1 MASPKSKLRWP
12 RAKSPGTAARTS
24 ATRMPAGKRIKL
36 SIATGG
42 DNLIMQ
48 ITLDTKPFAA
58 LETDA
63 LVTYVFENGD
73 SAQGRP
79 AELDKLTGGM
89 LSRLSKCG
97 ELTGK
102 SLETTQ
108 LHAPAGVKAAR
119 LLLVGAGKR
128 EQFNPATLRKVAGA
142 ALRYLKARAAHK
154 VVFLLREGDSTEEL
168 AQAITESAIVA
179 DFETDKYKTDKK
191 NDKFIETFT
200 IAGFTDAGKA
210 VGEKGIARGRII
222 GDAQNFARD
231 LVNEPSNKLTPKILA
246 EKAEA
251 MAKESGLSADIL
263 DEKRIAD
270 LKMGALLSVAQ
281 GGPEPPRMIVV
292 TYKPA
297 TPPKPGAPV
306 IGFVGKAVTFD
317 TGGISIKPADGME
330 KMKYDMAGGATM
342 LGVMR
347 ALAALKPSVKVICV
361 VPSTEN
367 MPGGKAQK
375 PGDIQ
380 TAMSGKTIEV
390 LNTDA
395 EGRLI
400 LADGIHYAKQLG
412 ATHLVDAA
420 TLTGAIVVALAN
432 VNVGVF
438 GSDQPFT
445 DKLLAS
451 AKAVGEKMWQM
462 PIDDDYREFIKGT
475 VADIQNIGSGKGGG
489 AITGAMFIKEFT
501 GDTPWI
507 HLDIAGT
514 AWNDDAKPWLAKGP
528 TGVALRTLVHLIM
541 SS

>member
-1 MASPKSKLRWP
+1 
-12 RAKSPGTAARTS
+12 
-24 ATRMPAGKRIKL
+24 
-36 SIATGG
+36 
-42 DNLIMQ
+42 MQ
-48 ITLDTKPFAA
+48 IQLETKPYAA
-58 LETDA
+58 IEIEA
-63 LVTYVFENGD
+63 LVSYLFEEPDPIQGRVAEID
-73 SAQGRP
+73 QAAGGLLRKLAQG
-79 AELDKLTGGM
+79 
-89 LSRLSKCG
+89 G

-102 SLETTQ
+102 TLEFT
-108 LHAPAGVKAAR
+108 LIHAPVGLKAAR

-128 EQFNPATLRKVAGA
+128 EQFNTATLRKIAGA
-142 ALRYLKARAAHK
+142 ALRYLKSRSVK
-154 VVFLLREGDSTEEL
+154 NFSILLHEKEASEES
-168 AQAITESAIVA
+168 AQAVAEGVLAANFES
-179 DFETDKYKTDKK
+179 DKYKTDKK
-191 NDKFIETFT
+191 NDKHIDTVLLTGYSESQRFA
-200 IAGFTDAGKA
+200 AGNGLSK
-210 VGEKGIARGRII
+210 GRII
-222 GDAQNFARD
+222 AESQNFSRD
-231 LVNEPSNKLTPKILA
+231 LINEPSNKLTPRILA

-251 MAKESGLSADIL
+251 MAREAGLAVEIL
-263 DEKRIAD
+263 DEKRIAE

-292 TYKPA
+292 TYSPA
-297 TPPKPGAPV
+297 EPKPGAPV
-306 IGFVGKAVTFD
+306 IGLVGKAVTFD
-317 TGGISIKPADGME
+317 TGGISIKPSDGME

-347 ALAALKPSVKVICV
+347 AIAALRPSVKVVCV

-367 MPGGKAQK
+367 MPGGTAQK

-400 LADGIHYAKQLG
+400 LADGVHYAKQLG
-412 ATHLVDAA
+412 ATHLIDAA
-420 TLTGAIVVALAN
+420 TLTGAITVALAN
-432 VNVGVF
+432 INVGVF

-451 AKAVGEKMWQM
+451 AKAAGEKMWQM
-462 PIDDDYREFIKGT
+462 PLDDDYREFIKGT

-501 GDTPWI
+501 GDSPWI

-528 TGVALRTLVHLIM
+528 TGVSLRTLVHLVM
-541 SS
+541 SY

>member
-1 MASPKSKLRWP
+1 
-12 RAKSPGTAARTS
+12 
-24 ATRMPAGKRIKL
+24 
-36 SIATGG
+36 
-42 DNLIMQ
+42 MQ
-48 ITLDTKPFAA
+48 ITLVTQPFAA
-58 LETDA
+58 IETDA
-63 LVTYVFENGD
+63 LVSYVFEETD
-73 SAQGRP
+73 LVQGRI
-79 AELDKLTGGM
+79 AEIDQAAGGLLRKLAK
-89 LSRLSKCG
+89 SG

-102 SLETTQ
+102 MLEFT
-108 LHAPAGVKAAR
+108 LVHAPAGLKAAR
-119 LLLVGAGKR
+119 LLLVGVGKR
-128 EQFNPATLRKVAGA
+128 EQYSIAALRKVAGA
-142 ALRYLKARAAHK
+142 ALRHLKARSVKNLA
-154 VVFLLREGDSTEEL
+154 FLVREGHAAEES
-168 AQAITESAIVA
+168 AQAIAEGVLAGN
-179 DFETDKYKTDKK
+179 FETDKYKTEKK
-191 NDKFIETFT
+191 NDKHIETVLL
-200 IAGFTDAGKA
+200 AGSSDAERA
-210 VGEKGIARGRII
+210 SAEKGLSKGRII
-222 GDAQNFARD
+222 AEAQNFTRD
-231 LVNEPSNKLTPKILA
+231 LVNEPSNKLTPRILA

-251 MAKESGLSADIL
+251 MAKGAGLSVEIL
-263 DEKRIAD
+263 DEKKIAD

-281 GGPEPPRMIVV
+281 GGPEPPRVIVV
-292 TYKPA
+292 TYTPA
-297 TPPKPGAPV
+297 NLKPGAPV
-306 IGFVGKAVTFD
+306 IGLVGKAITFD

-361 VPSTEN
+361 VPSSEN

-395 EGRLI
+395 EGRLV
-400 LADGIHYAKQLG
+400 LADGVHYAKQLG
-412 ATHLVDAA
+412 ATYLVDAA

-432 VNVGVF
+432 VNVGVS

-445 DKLLAS
+445 DRLLAS
-451 AKAVGEKMWQM
+451 SKAVGEKMWQM

-489 AITGAMFIKEFT
+489 AIAGAMFIKEFT

-528 TGVALRTLVHLIM
+528 TGVALRTLVHLVL
-541 SS
+541 SY

>member
-1 MASPKSKLRWP
+1 MQ
-12 RAKSPGTAARTS
+12 
-24 ATRMPAGKRIKL
+24 IKL
-36 SIATGG
+36 E
-42 DNLIMQ
+42 
-48 ITLDTKPFAA
+48 TKPFAA
-58 LETDA
+58 LETEA
-63 LVTYVFENGD
+63 LVSYLFEEAD
-73 SAQGRP
+73 PIQGRI
-79 AELDKLTGGM
+79 AEIDQSAGGLLRKLAK
-89 LSRLSKCG
+89 SG

-102 SLETTQ
+102 TLEFTMI
-108 LHAPAGVKAAR
+108 HAPAGLKAAR

-128 EQFNPATLRKVAGA
+128 EQFTSATLRRIAGA
-142 ALRYLKARAAHK
+142 ALRYLKSRSVK
-154 VVFLLREGDSTEEL
+154 NFVLLVREGDATEETAQVLVEGAL
-168 AQAITESAIVA
+168 AA
-179 DFETDKYKTDKK
+179 DFESDKYKTDKK
-191 NDKFIETFT
+191 NDKNMESAVV
-200 IAGFTDAGKA
+200 AGYSEAERA
-210 VGEKGIARGRII
+210 AGEKGLSKGRII
-222 GDAQNFARD
+222 ADSQNFTRD
-231 LVNEPSNKLTPKILA
+231 LVNEPSNKLTPRILA

-251 MAKESGLSADIL
+251 MAKSAGLSIEIL
-263 DEKRIAD
+263 DEKKISD

-281 GGPEPPRMIVV
+281 GSVEPPRMIVI
-292 TYKPA
+292 TYN
-297 TPPKPGAPV
+297 PPTTKPGAPV
-306 IGFVGKAVTFD
+306 IGLVGKAVTFD

-342 LGVMR
+342 IGVMR
-347 ALAALKPSVKVICV
+347 ALAALKPNVKVICV

-400 LADGIHYAKQLG
+400 LADGVHYAKQLG
-412 ATHLVDAA
+412 ATNLIDAA
-420 TLTGAIVVALAN
+420 TLTGAIVVALAGI
-432 VNVGVF
+432 NVGVF

-451 AKAVGEKMWQM
+451 SRAVGEKMWQM
-462 PIDDDYREFIKGT
+462 PVDDDYREFIKGT

-514 AWNDDAKPWLAKGP
+514 AWNDEAKPWLAKGP
-528 TGVALRTLVHLIM
+528 TGVALRTLVHLIL
-541 SS
+541 SY

>member
-1 MASPKSKLRWP
+1 
-12 RAKSPGTAARTS
+12 
-24 ATRMPAGKRIKL
+24 
-36 SIATGG
+36 
-42 DNLIMQ
+42 MQ
-48 ITLDTKPFAA
+48 ITLETKPLTAQ
-58 LETDA
+58 ETEA

-73 SAQGRP
+73 VSQGHI
-79 AELDKLTGGM
+79 AELDKLTGG
-89 LSRLSKCG
+89 LLARLSSSG

-102 SLETTQ
+102 AMENTLV
-108 LHAPAGVKAAR
+108 HAPNGLKAAR

-128 EQFNPATLRKVAGA
+128 EQFNPATLRKIAGSA
-142 ALRYLKARAAHK
+142 VRYLKSRSVHNFTFVARESDA
-154 VVFLLREGDSTEEL
+154 TEET
-168 AQAITESAIVA
+168 AQAIAEAALAA

-191 NDKFIETFT
+191 NDKFIDRMA
-200 IAGFTDAGKA
+200 IAGYTDAQKSTGQT
-210 VGEKGIARGRII
+210 GIARGKII
-222 GDAQNFARD
+222 GEAQNFARD
-231 LVNEPSNKLTPKILA
+231 LVNEPSNKLTPTILA
-246 EKAEA
+246 NKAEA
-251 MAKESGLSADIL
+251 MAKQAGLAVEIL
-263 DEKRIAD
+263 DEKKIAD

-281 GGPEPPRMIVV
+281 GSVEPPRLIVI
-292 TYKPA
+292 TYTPA
-297 TPPKPGAPV
+297 NVKAGAPV
-306 IGFVGKAVTFD
+306 VGLVGKAVTFD

-342 LGVMR
+342 IGIMR
-347 ALAALKPSVKVICV
+347 ALAALKPAVKVICV
-361 VPSTEN
+361 VPATEN

-400 LADGIHYAKQLG
+400 LADAVHYAKQLG

-438 GSDQPFT
+438 GSDQGWT

-451 AKAVGEKMWQM
+451 AKATGEKMWQLPM
-462 PIDDDYREFIKGT
+462 DEEYREFIKGSF
-475 VADIQNIGSGKGGG
+475 ADIQNISSGKGGG
-489 AITGAMFIKEFT
+489 SITGAWFIREFA

-514 AWNDDAKPWLAKGP
+514 AWNDDAKAWFAKGP
-528 TGVALRTLVHLIM
+528 TGVALRTLVHLVM
-541 SS
+541 SL

>member
-1 MASPKSKLRWP
+1 MVGFSDAE
-12 RAKSPGTAARTS
+12 RA
-24 ATRMPAGKRIKL
+24 AG
-36 SIATGG
+36 
-42 DNLIMQ
+42 
-48 ITLDTKPFAA
+48 
-58 LETDA
+58 
-63 LVTYVFENGD
+63 
-73 SAQGRP
+73 
-79 AELDKLTGGM
+79 DKG
-89 LSRLSKCG
+89 LSK
-97 ELTGK
+97 
-102 SLETTQ
+102 
-108 LHAPAGVKAAR
+108 
-119 LLLVGAGKR
+119 
-128 EQFNPATLRKVAGA
+128 
-142 ALRYLKARAAHK
+142 
-154 VVFLLREGDSTEEL
+154 
-168 AQAITESAIVA
+168 
-179 DFETDKYKTDKK
+179 
-191 NDKFIETFT
+191 
-200 IAGFTDAGKA
+200 
-210 VGEKGIARGRII
+210 GRII
-222 GDAQNFARD
+222 ADAQNFARD
-231 LVNEPSNKLTPKILA
+231 LINEPANKLTPRIMA

-251 MAKESGLSADIL
+251 MAREAGLAVEIL
-263 DEKRIAD
+263 DEKKIAG

-281 GGPEPPRMIVV
+281 GSPEPPRVMVV
-292 TYKPA
+292 TYTPA
-297 TPPKPGAPV
+297 NPKPGAPV
-306 IGFVGKAVTFD
+306 IGLVGKAVTFD

-432 VNVGVF
+432 INVGVF
-438 GSDQPFT
+438 GSDQAFT

-451 AKAVGEKMWQM
+451 SKAAGEKMWQM
-462 PIDDDYREFIKGT
+462 PIDDDYRDFIKGT
-475 VADIQNIGSGKGGG
+475 VADIQNISSGKGGG

-528 TGVALRTLVHLIM
+528 TGVALRTLVHLVM

>member
-1 MASPKSKLRWP
+1 
-12 RAKSPGTAARTS
+12 
-24 ATRMPAGKRIKL
+24 
-36 SIATGG
+36 
-42 DNLIMQ
+42 MQ
-48 ITLDTKPFAA
+48 ITLDVKPYAA
-58 LETDA
+58 LETEA
-63 LVTYVFENGD
+63 LVSYIFEETD
-73 SAQGRP
+73 PVQGRV
-79 AELDKLTGGM
+79 AELDQAANGLLRNLAK
-89 LSRLSKCG
+89 SG

-102 SLETTQ
+102 TLEMT
-108 LHAPAGVKAAR
+108 LVHAPAGLKAVR

-128 EQFNPATLRKVAGA
+128 EQFNSATLRKIAGA
-142 ALRYLKARAAHK
+142 ALRYLKARSVKQLA
-154 VVFLLREGDSTEEL
+154 FLIRENNATEES
-168 AQAITESAIVA
+168 AQAIAEGALTANFES
-179 DFETDKYKTDKK
+179 DKYKTEKK
-191 NDKFIETFT
+191 NDKSI
-200 IAGFTDAGKA
+200 DALVLIGYSDA
-210 VGEKGIARGRII
+210 DRSTAEKGLARGRVIA
-222 GDAQNFARD
+222 DAQNWARD
-231 LVNEPSNKLTPKILA
+231 LINEPSNKLTPKILA

-251 MAKESGLSADIL
+251 MAKQAGLAVEIL
-263 DEKRIAD
+263 DERKITD

-281 GGPEPPRMIVV
+281 GGPEPPRVMVV
-292 TYKPA
+292 TYTPA
-297 TPPKPGAPV
+297 SLKPGAPV
-306 IGFVGKAVTFD
+306 IGLIGKAVTFD
-317 TGGISIKPADGME
+317 TGGISIKPAEGME

-347 ALAALKPSVKVICV
+347 ALAALKPNVKVICV

-367 MPGGKAQK
+367 MPGGTAQK

-412 ATHLVDAA
+412 ATHLIDAA

-432 VNVGVF
+432 VNAGVF

-445 DKLLAS
+445 DKFLAS
-451 AKAVGEKMWQM
+451 SKVAGEKMWQM

-501 GDTPWI
+501 GDSPWI

-528 TGVALRTLVHLIM
+528 TGVALRTLVHLVM
-541 SS
+541 SY

>member
-1 MASPKSKLRWP
+1 
-12 RAKSPGTAARTS
+12 
-24 ATRMPAGKRIKL
+24 
-36 SIATGG
+36 
-42 DNLIMQ
+42 MQ
-48 ITLDTKPFAA
+48 ITLATQPFAA
-58 LETDA
+58 IETDA
-63 LVTYVFENGD
+63 LVSYVFEETD
-73 SAQGRP
+73 PVQGRI
-79 AELDKLTGGM
+79 AEIDGAATGLPRKLAK
-89 LSRLSKCG
+89 SG

-102 SLETTQ
+102 MLEFT
-108 LHAPAGVKAAR
+108 LVHAPAGLKAAR

-128 EQFNPATLRKVAGA
+128 EQWNSATLRKIAGA
-142 ALRYLKARAAHK
+142 ALRYLKARSVKSFA
-154 VVFLLREGDSTEEL
+154 LLVREGHATEET
-168 AQAITESAIVA
+168 AQAIAEGALA
-179 DFETDKYKTDKK
+179 ANFETDKYKTDKK
-191 NDKFIETFT
+191 NDKNIETVLL
-200 IAGFTDAGKA
+200 AGFSDSERAAGD
-210 VGEKGIARGRII
+210 KGLFKGRII
-222 GDAQNFARD
+222 ADAQNFTRD
-231 LVNEPSNKLTPKILA
+231 LVNEPSNKLTPRILA
-246 EKAEA
+246 QKAEA
-251 MAKESGLSADIL
+251 MSKEAGLAVEIL
-263 DEKRIAD
+263 DEKKIAD

-281 GGPEPPRMIVV
+281 GGPEPPRVIVV
-292 TYKPA
+292 SYTPA
-297 TPPKPGAPV
+297 NPKPGAPV
-306 IGFVGKAVTFD
+306 IGLVGKAVTFD

-347 ALAALKPSVKVICV
+347 ALAALKPNVKVICV

-367 MPGGKAQK
+367 MPGGTAQK

-400 LADGIHYAKQLG
+400 LADGVHYAKQLG
-412 ATHLVDAA
+412 ATLLVDAA

-451 AKAVGEKMWQM
+451 AKAAGEKMWQLPM
-462 PIDDDYREFIKGT
+462 DDEYREFIKGSF
-475 VADIQNIGSGKGGG
+475 ADIQNISSGKGGG
-489 AITGAMFIKEFT
+489 SITGAWFIREFA

-528 TGVALRTLVHLIM
+528 TGVALRTLVHLVM
-541 SS
+541 SY

>member
-1 MASPKSKLRWP
+1 
-12 RAKSPGTAARTS
+12 
-24 ATRMPAGKRIKL
+24 
-36 SIATGG
+36 
-42 DNLIMQ
+42 MQ
-48 ITLDTKPFAA
+48 ISLETKPFAT

-63 LVTYVFENGD
+63 VVSYVFEDGEPV
-73 SAQGRP
+73 QGRI
-79 AELDKLTGGM
+79 AELDQFTEGLLRKLA
-89 LSRLSKCG
+89 SSG

-102 SLETTQ
+102 ALETT
-108 LHAPAGVKAAR
+108 LIHAPRGLKASR

-128 EQFNPATLRKVAGA
+128 EKFDPAILRRVAGA
-142 ALRYLKARAAHK
+142 ALRYLKARGVKQFAF
-154 VVFLLREGDSTEEL
+154 VLRENENAESA
-168 AQAITESAIVA
+168 AQAITEGALTA
-179 DFETDKYKTDKK
+179 NFEADKYKTEKK
-191 NDKFIETFT
+191 DAKSVDTILLAEFPDADRGAAEKGLNRGRT
-200 IAGFTDAGKA
+200 IA
-210 VGEKGIARGRII
+210 E
-222 GDAQNFARD
+222 AQNFARD
-231 LVNEPSNKLTPKILA
+231 LINEPSNKLTPKILSQ
-246 EKAEA
+246 KAEA
-251 MAKESGLSADIL
+251 MAREAGLAVEIL

-281 GGPEPPRMIVV
+281 GSVEPPRMMVV
-292 TYKPA
+292 TYTPA
-297 TPPKPGAPV
+297 NAKPGAPV
-306 IGFVGKAVTFD
+306 IGLIGKAVTFD
-317 TGGISIKPADGME
+317 TGGISIKPSDGME

-347 ALAALKPSVKVICV
+347 ALASLKPNVKVICV

-367 MPGGKAQK
+367 MPGGRAQK

-400 LADGIHYAKQLG
+400 LADGVHYAKQLG
-412 ATHLVDAA
+412 ATHLIDAA

-438 GSDQPFT
+438 GSDQAFT

-451 AKAVGEKMWQM
+451 AKAAGEKMWPM
-462 PIDDDYREFIKGT
+462 PVDDDYREFIKGT

-501 GDTPWI
+501 GDSPWI

-528 TGVALRTLVHLIM
+528 TGVALRTLIHLVM
-541 SS
+541 SY

>member
-1 MASPKSKLRWP
+1 
-12 RAKSPGTAARTS
+12 
-24 ATRMPAGKRIKL
+24 
-36 SIATGG
+36 
-42 DNLIMQ
+42 MQ
-48 ITLDTKPFAA
+48 ITLETKPLSA

-63 LVTYVFENGD
+63 LVSYAFEETD
-73 SAQGRP
+73 PVQGRI
-79 AELDKLTGGM
+79 AEIDQAAGGLLRKLAK
-89 LSRLSKCG
+89 SG

-102 SLETTQ
+102 TLEFT
-108 LHAPAGVKAAR
+108 LVHAPAGLKAAR
-119 LLLVGAGKR
+119 LLVVGAGKR
-128 EQFNPATLRKVAGA
+128 EQFNSATLRKTAGA
-142 ALRYLKARAAHK
+142 ALRYLKSRSVKSFA
-154 VVFLLREGDSTEEL
+154 FLVREGDANEET
-168 AQAITESAIVA
+168 AQAIVEGALVA
-179 DFETDKYKTDKK
+179 NFETDKYKTDKK
-191 NDKFIETFT
+191 NDKDIDAVAV
-200 IAGFTDAGKA
+200 AGYSHAERA
-210 VGEKGIARGRII
+210 AGEKGLSKGRII
-222 GDAQNFARD
+222 ADAQNFTRD
-231 LVNEPSNKLTPKILA
+231 LVNEPSNKLTPRILA
-246 EKAEA
+246 QKAEA
-251 MAKESGLSADIL
+251 MARGAGLSVEIL
-263 DEKRIAD
+263 DEKKIAD

-292 TYKPA
+292 TY
-297 TPPKPGAPV
+297 TPPNAKPGTPV
-306 IGFVGKAVTFD
+306 IGLVGKAVTFD

-347 ALAALKPSVKVICV
+347 ALAALKPNVKVICV

-367 MPGGKAQK
+367 MPGGTAQK

-400 LADGIHYAKQLG
+400 LADGVHYAKQLG

-438 GSDQPFT
+438 GSDQSFT
-445 DKLLAS
+445 DRLLAS
-451 AKAVGEKMWQM
+451 SKAAGEKMWQM
-462 PIDDDYREFIKGT
+462 PIDDDYREFIKGSF
-475 VADIQNIGSGKGGG
+475 ADIQNIGSGKGGG

-528 TGVALRTLVHLIM
+528 TGVALRTLVHLVL
-541 SS
+541 SY